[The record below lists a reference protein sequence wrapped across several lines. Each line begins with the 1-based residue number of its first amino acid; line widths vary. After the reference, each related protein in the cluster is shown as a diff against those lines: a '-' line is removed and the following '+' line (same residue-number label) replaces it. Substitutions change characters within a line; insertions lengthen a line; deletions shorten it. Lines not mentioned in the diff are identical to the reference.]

1 MNENENLVAE
11 AAENVEQ
18 NAENGAESA
27 APQTTEQ
34 TPPKLFTQDEM
45 NNAIGKA
52 KARERA
58 KIIKQYD
65 RKYGDL
71 EDVLKAG
78 MGKEDMGEITS
89 DLRKFYVERKG
100 ITIPEKPK
108 YSERDIETLAQADA
122 AEIIRGG
129 LEEVVEET
137 DRLAAIGVANMTAR
151 DKAMFR
157 VLAEHRKNAE
167 RAHELASIGVPE
179 DVYNSAEFQ
188 EIAGLFKENTPIKK
202 IYDYY
207 KSTQP
212 KKDIKPMGSMKS
224 TATDDGGVKDY
235 YSHEEA
241 KKFTKKD
248 LDNNPALYNAILK
261 SMQKWK

>member
-18 NAENGAESA
+18 NAEQSAESA

-34 TPPKLFTQDEM
+34 TPPKTYTDEEV
-45 NNAIGKA
+45 NAIVGKRL
-52 KARERA
+52 ARQEARIR
-58 KIIKQYD
+58 KEYD

-100 ITIPEKPK
+100 INIPEKPK
-108 YSERDIETLAQADA
+108 YSERDNETLAKADA
-122 AEIIRGG
+122 DEIIRGG

-137 DRLAAIGVANMTAR
+137 DRLAAIGVANMTPR
-151 DKAMFR
+151 EKAMFR
-157 VLAEHRKNAE
+157 VLAEHRQNAE
-167 RAHELASIGVPE
+167 RANALAAIGVTE

-188 EIAGLFKENTPIKK
+188 EFAAQYRSDVPITKVYENYQKM
-202 IYDYY
+202 
-207 KSTQP
+207 QP
-212 KKDIKPMGSMKS
+212 KKEIKPMGSMKS
-224 TATDDGGVKDY
+224 TAADDGVKDY
-235 YSHEEA
+235 YSFEEA
-241 KKFTKKD
+241 QKFTKAD
-248 LDNNPALYNAILK
+248 LDKNPALYNAIVK
-261 SMQKWK
+261 SMQKW

>member
-1 MNENENLVAE
+1 MNELENLVPAE
-11 AAENVEQ
+11 GAENVEQ
-18 NAENGAESA
+18 PTEEA
-27 APQTTEQ
+27 AAQ
-34 TPPKLFTQDEM
+34 PPKTYTDDEV
-45 NNAIGKA
+45 NAIVGKRL
-52 KARERA
+52 ARQEARIR
-58 KIIKQYD
+58 KEYD

-108 YSERDIETLAQADA
+108 YSERDNETLAQADA
-122 AEIIRGG
+122 AEVIRGG

-137 DRLAAIGVANMTAR
+137 DRLAAIGVANMTPR
-151 DKAMFR
+151 EKAMFR
-157 VLAEHRKNAE
+157 VLAEHRRNAE
-167 RAHELASIGVPE
+167 RAQELAAIGVPE
-179 DVYNSAEFQ
+179 DVYNSADFQ
-188 EIAGLFKENTPIKK
+188 ELAGLFKENTPIKK

-224 TATDDGGVKDY
+224 TATDGGGVKDY
-235 YSHEEA
+235 YSPDEA
-241 KKFTKKD
+241 RKFTKKEFD
-248 LDNNPALYNAILK
+248 DNPALYNAVLK

>member
-18 NAENGAESA
+18 NAVEGAEGA

-34 TPPKLFTQDEM
+34 TPPKTYTDEEV
-45 NNAIGKA
+45 NAIVGKRL
-52 KARERA
+52 ARQEARIR
-58 KIIKQYD
+58 KEYD

-71 EDVLKAG
+71 EEVLRANS
-78 MGKEDMGEITS
+78 GKEDIGEITS
-89 DLRKFYVERKG
+89 DLRKVAERKG
-100 ITIPEKPK
+100 ITIPERPK
-108 YSERDIETLAQADA
+108 YNERDIETLAHADA

-129 LEEVVEET
+129 FEEVVEET

-157 VLAEHRKNAE
+157 ELAEYRQNAE
-167 RAHELASIGVPE
+167 RANALSAIGVTE

-188 EIAGLFKENTPIKK
+188 EFAAQYRSDIPITKVYEQYQK
-202 IYDYY
+202 M
-207 KSTQP
+207 QP

-224 TATDDGGVKDY
+224 SAVSNTVKDY
-235 YSHEEA
+235 YSYEEA
-241 KKFTKKD
+241 MKFTDKD
-248 LDNNPALYNAILK
+248 FDNNPALEAAVK
-261 SMQKWK
+261 ASMPRWGK